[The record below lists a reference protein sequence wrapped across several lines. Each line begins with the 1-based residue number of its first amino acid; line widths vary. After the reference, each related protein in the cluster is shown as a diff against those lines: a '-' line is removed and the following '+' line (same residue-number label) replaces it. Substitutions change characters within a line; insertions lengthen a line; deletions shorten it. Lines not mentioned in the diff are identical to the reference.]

1 MGRRRLVNAAEAK
14 VLFSLPADEDSLL
27 RHYTLDPIDRL
38 ECEVRRRPHNKL
50 GFAVQLCV
58 MRHTGRLLGED
69 EQPHAMVIR
78 YLADQLGVDSQDYA
92 IYARR
97 VQTRFEH
104 SRFLSEHLSLH
115 IANKSD
121 RRAALLAAIDAAAAG
136 DKGHPIVT
144 AVISAFRQRG
154 ALLPSQ
160 AAIET
165 IGLGSEQEQ
174 CEIVRGLYQPKTATA
189 DLMVIPLFGLRRI

>member
-1 MGRRRLVNAAEAK
+1 M
-14 VLFSLPADEDSLL
+14 
-27 RHYTLDPIDRL
+27 
-38 ECEVRRRPHNKL
+38 RRRPHNKP
-50 GFAVQLCV
+50 GFAIQLCV

-69 EQPHAMVIR
+69 EQPHAVVIR
-78 YLADQLGVDSQDYA
+78 HLADQLGVDSRDYA

-97 VQTRFEH
+97 MQTRFEH
-104 SRFLSEHLSLH
+104 SRFLTEHLSLH
-115 IANKSD
+115 IANKND
-121 RRAALLAAIDAAAAG
+121 RRAALLSAIDAAAAG

-165 IGLGSEQEQ
+165 LGLGRSRHRTPTRRNHTPRRYRRREVGSARRSARRRPG
-174 CEIVRGLYQPKTATA
+174 CWSNA
-189 DLMVIPLFGLRRI
+189 IPLAAISARRARCFEPNWTDRTDRLPAHARNRS